1 MHTMEKASVERLML
15 IGFGMTLAVLLLV
28 GGIALNYAVQSVA
41 AVKVIE
47 ASIVLLLAFLAL
59 LTVRIRRVM
68 RGRLAVEQ
76 ALQEVRQPL
85 LKAGALQDAIFNSA
99 NFSSIATDAQGV
111 IQIFNVGA
119 ERMLG
124 YKAADVVDKITPA
137 GISDAQEV
145 IARAAAQAWNWIP
158 RSRLVLRRWCS
169 RPHAASRTSTN

>member
-1 MHTMEKASVERLML
+1 MHTLKKTSVERLML
-15 IGFGMTLAVLLLV
+15 IGFGMALAVLLLV

-99 NFSSIATDAQGV
+99 NFSSIATDAKGV

-124 YKAADVVDKITPA
+124 YTAAEVMNKITPA
-137 GISDAQEV
+137 DISDPQEV
-145 IARAAAQAWNWIP
+145 IARAEALSLELVTPAQ
-158 RSRLVLRRWCS
+158 SG
-169 RPHAASRTSTN
+169 